1 MKLCCPWT
9 GDGKDISQFPVKV
22 REITL
27 RVMDGPDGE
36 IRQLRQALC
45 QQAQDDALAGAGIA
59 LDQGEAPLPDQ
70 SMFYPPA
77 KVLDFGRDADRCN
90 G

>member
-1 MKLCCPWT
+1 
-9 GDGKDISQFPVKV
+9 
-22 REITL
+22 
-27 RVMDGPDGE
+27 VMDGTNGQVWQPG
-36 IRQLRQALC
+36 QTLR